1 MPQDN
6 LALSHISIGVRNFE
20 ISRKFYSATLS
31 PLGLGLVYESRISP
45 SRSESRTLGYGPDE
59 DNEIVNIFE
68 HGDEAY
74 APGRGC
80 HIAFNA
86 SSHNIVMAFYA
97 AAIAN
102 GGICNGKPGLR
113 EHYGQS
119 YFAAFVIDPDG
130 WRLEAVCKSAPVK
143 C

>member
-6 LALSHISIGVRNFE
+6 FPLSHISIGVRNFE

-31 PLGLGLVYESRISP
+31 PLGLRLVYERRTSP
-45 SRSESRTLGYGPDE
+45 SGSEPRTLGYGPDE

-68 HGDEAY
+68 HGDEAHS
-74 APGRGC
+74 PGRGC

-86 SSHNIVMAFYA
+86 SSRNIVVAFYE

-113 EHYGQS
+113 EHYGQT

-130 WRLEAVCKSAPVK
+130 WRLEAVCKSAPGK

>member
-6 LALSHISIGVRNFE
+6 LPLSHISIGVRNFE
-20 ISRKFYSATLS
+20 KSRKFYSATLS
-31 PLGLGLVYESRISP
+31 PLGLRLVYERHTSP
-45 SRSESRTLGYGPDE
+45 SISGPRTLGYGPDE
-59 DNEIVNIFE
+59 ENEIITVFE
-68 HGDEAY
+68 HGNEAH

-86 SSHNIVMAFYA
+86 SSHSIVVAFYE

-102 GGICNGKPGLR
+102 GGMCNGKPGLR
-113 EHYGQS
+113 EHYGQT

-130 WRLEAVCKSAPVK
+130 WRLEAVCKSAPPA
-143 C
+143 

>member
-1 MPQDN
+1 MSPDN
-6 LALSHISIGVRNFE
+6 PPLSHISIGVRNFE
-20 ISRKFYSATLS
+20 ISRKFYSATLA
-31 PLGLGLVYESRISP
+31 PLGLGLVYERYLSASRLEP
-45 SRSESRTLGYGPDE
+45 RTLGFGPDE

-68 HGDEAY
+68 HGYEAY

-86 SSHNIVMAFYA
+86 SSRNIVEAFYA

-102 GGICNGKPGLR
+102 GGVCNGKPGLR
-113 EHYGQS
+113 EHYGQN

-130 WRLEAVCKSAPVK
+130 WELEAVCKSAPVT